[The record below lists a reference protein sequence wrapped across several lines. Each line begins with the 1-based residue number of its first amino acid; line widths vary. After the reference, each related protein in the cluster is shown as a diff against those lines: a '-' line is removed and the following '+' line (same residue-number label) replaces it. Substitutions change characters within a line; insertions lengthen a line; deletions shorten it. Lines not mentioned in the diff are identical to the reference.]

1 MRRRKFIGLMAA
13 TPVVVLVKPR
23 ELTAEEISRRYARRL
38 AVSDEKL
45 KRSIDKYFIN
55 LMNKAAQI

>member
-1 MRRRKFIGLMAA
+1 MAA
-13 TPVVVLVKPR
+13 TPVVALVKHR